1 MLHSLAHSSFE
12 CISRGY
18 ITPAN
23 MPDINMSPPPHS
35 YFSPIRPQ
43 PENKLNFSKFIDT
56 LFLWIIKLYFPKI
69 LGLPLDSGV
78 ANG

>member
-43 PENKLNFSKFIDT
+43 PENKLSF
-56 LFLWIIKLYFPKI
+56 FLNLLMHCFIKLYFPKI